1 MINTSYT
8 MINTGIYSGVK
19 QSESVQETTGTFMDA
34 MTKAGAEKTSEK
46 KSGHIKESMQ
56 KYPEYASH
64 WKSVIANGHKI
75 TEADPPAKPRDEM
88 TMEEYKSYIGS
99 LIDKIPVDIS
109 QSSTETSIV
118 ISDEAWETMKD
129 DPDFEAY
136 VIGGLEYNF
145 TFQNPWMTPPRVKR
159 YEVLQIGV
167 PMENGSGSSWG
178 DLSYGTTADSDAHF
192 RKLSKGESF
201 RKKPDPQV
209 IRRIEAERLKE
220 KRQKAERKK
229 KLEEKLRCA
238 REEYK
243 CLIRRRMDL
252 AELLNPYEQLNAPL
266 QSYDALFS
274 SGIGMMM

>member
-34 MTKAGAEKTSEK
+34 MAKAGEEKTTEK
-46 KSGHIKESMQ
+46 KSGHIEESMQ

-64 WKSVIANGHKI
+64 WKSVIAKGHQI
-75 TEADPPAKPRDEM
+75 TEADPPVKPREEM
-88 TMEEYKSYIGS
+88 TMEEYKSYIGG

-109 QSSTETSIV
+109 QSSTEFSFV

-136 VIGGLEYNF
+136 VVGGLEHNLTYR
-145 TFQNPWMTPPRVKR
+145 NPWMVPPRVKR
-159 YEVLQIGV
+159 YCVLQIGV

-209 IRRIEAERLKE
+209 IKQIEAKRLEE
-220 KRQKAERKK
+220 KRQKTEREK
-229 KLEEKLRCA
+229 KLVEKQRRA
-238 REEYK
+238 REDYK
-243 CLIRRRMDL
+243 NLIRKRADEAGL
-252 AELLNPYEQLNAPL
+252 EEFYDTPNSVLQAYE
-266 QSYDALFS
+266 SLF
-274 SGIGMMM
+274 GIGVGML